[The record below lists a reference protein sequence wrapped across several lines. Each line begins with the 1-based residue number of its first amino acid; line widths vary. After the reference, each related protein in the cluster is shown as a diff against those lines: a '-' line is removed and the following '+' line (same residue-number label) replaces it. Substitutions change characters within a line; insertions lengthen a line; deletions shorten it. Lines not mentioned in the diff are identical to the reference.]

1 MKIKLYYNLKRNIIS
16 NIKYENFKLYINEE
30 NKIFFYKLSDKN
42 NLNEKDFIIVEE
54 ENLEKII
61 NDTKLHDTLI
71 ENIFFD
77 TEPENNL
84 NSFIFFKTLKKNKVE
99 KIKKQLENYIEWCF
113 SYLEGTILSIS
124 LNKEDK
130 NIFFKRW
137 ILKKFLEEN
146 QKYIEAFLNFYED
159 IFKINWFNLNNQ
171 DLKKLL
177 QKHKNLK
184 EWIDPIKSDFAN
196 HLEKKY
202 QDFNHMVKTFE
213 ENKLTGCSKNVLQEF
228 KNFMEYDKNDFKKK
242 YTDVFNIMVLKIKLI
257 LLSFEEGVTLFYEKN
272 KKNSSKED
280 VKIEKKIAHDFLGIA
295 KKYENYF
302 QDLKINGNISFF
314 YKSLFRVKIYL
325 YLKLMDTL
333 KELLELQTKNNEGEL
348 WSKVFKTSQKESAK
362 TKDSAHKNLTKSLS
376 EESAK
381 TKGSAYKNLTKL
393 LSYEDF
399 IRILN
404 YLEENNKINQEDR
417 IKLFRLYSQ
426 YNKIDIDEIIFFDS
440 LLSYELNSPFL
451 DFKTRIPNTLET
463 YNFQFYNS
471 KIEKI
476 EYYEMSNTETC
487 TPNSIYVLEKND
499 AYSSDCNAF
508 IGKFLTVVS
517 ENKLLF
523 EDVSG
528 KTGIQIIDTE
538 KAYKLLGKIKKI
550 EFDYNTFDD
559 YKFNHIVDNT
569 SLFG

>member
-1 MKIKLYYNLKRNIIS
+1 MEIKLYYNKNMKIDINLKYDNFEFY
-16 NIKYENFKLYINEE
+16 IKNDDRV
-30 NKIFFYKLSDKN
+30 IFNKLSDKN
-42 NLNEKDFIIVEE
+42 NIKIGDFIIIEE
-54 ENLEKII
+54 SALEKII
-61 NDTKLHDTLI
+61 SDIKLHDALI

-84 NSFIFFKTLKKNKVE
+84 KSFIFFK
-99 KIKKQLENYIEWCF
+99 
-113 SYLEGTILSIS
+113 IL
-124 LNKEDK
+124 KEDK
-130 NIFFKRW
+130 VNGIKKYLDSNIDTYLNNLKEPSLLMSFNEGNKYIFFKSW
-137 ILKKFLEEN
+137 ILKKFLEEK
-146 QKYIEAFLNFYED
+146 QKYIEAFLNFYEE
-159 IFKINWFNLNNQ
+159 ILKINWFNLNTQ

-177 QKHKNLK
+177 QKYNSLK
-184 EWIDPIKSDFAN
+184 DWIDPIKSDFAN

-202 QDFNHMVKTFE
+202 QDFNYMVKTFE
-213 ENKLTGCSKNVLQEF
+213 KSKLTSYSKNVLQEF
-228 KNFMEYDKNDFKKK
+228 KNFIEYDKDDFKKK

-272 KKNSSKED
+272 KTNLSKEE
-280 VKIEKKIAHDFLGIA
+280 VKVKEKIAHDFLGIT

-302 QDLKINGNISFF
+302 QNLKINGDISFF

-325 YLKLMDTL
+325 YLKLIDML
-333 KELLELQTKNNEGEL
+333 KESLELQTRNDEGKL
-348 WSKVFKTSQKESAK
+348 WGDIFGDLKK
-362 TKDSAHKNLTKSLS
+362 
-376 EESAK
+376 ESAK

-399 IRILN
+399 IKILN
-404 YLEENNKINQEDR
+404 YLEKNNKINQEDR

-426 YNKIDIDEIIFFDS
+426 YNKIDINEIIFFDS

-463 YNFQFYNS
+463 YNFQFYHS
-471 KIEKI
+471 KIKKI
-476 EYYEMSNTETC
+476 EYFEMSNTETY

-499 AYSSDCNAF
+499 AYSSECNAF

-538 KAYKLLGKIKKI
+538 KSYKLLGKIKKI

-559 YKFNHIVDNT
+559 YKFNHIYDKT

>member
-1 MKIKLYYNLKRNIIS
+1 MKIKLYYNFKKNKIS
-16 NIKYENFKLYINEE
+16 NIKYENFELYINEE
-30 NKIFFYKLSDKN
+30 NKIIFYKLSDKN

-54 ENLEKII
+54 ESLEKII
-61 NDTKLHDTLI
+61 SDIKLHDALI

-84 NSFIFFKTLKKNKVE
+84 NSFTFFKTLKENKVE
-99 KIKKQLENYIEWCF
+99 KIKKLLKDYIKWCF
-113 SYLEGTILSIS
+113 SYFEKPTSLTS
-124 LNKEDK
+124 LNSGNID
-130 NIFFKRW
+130 IFFKSW

-146 QKYIEAFLNFYED
+146 QKYIEAFLNFYEE

-184 EWIDPIKSDFAN
+184 EWIDPIKSNFAN

-202 QDFNHMVKTFE
+202 QDFNRMVKTFE

-228 KNFMEYDKNDFKKK
+228 KNFMEYDKNDFQKK

-272 KKNSSKED
+272 KKNSSKEN

-348 WSKVFKTSQKESAK
+348 WSKVFKTSQK
-362 TKDSAHKNLTKSLS
+362 
-376 EESAK
+376 ESAK

-476 EYYEMSNTETC
+476 EYYEMSNAETC
-487 TPNSIYVLEKND
+487 TPNSIYVLKKND
-499 AYSSDCNAF
+499 AYSSECNAF

-559 YKFNHIVDNT
+559 YKFSRIVDNT
-569 SLFG
+569 SLL

>member
-1 MKIKLYYNLKRNIIS
+1 MKKITSSIGLDDFLIRDIFLKI
-16 NIKYENFKLYINEE
+16 
-30 NKIFFYKLSDKN
+30 
-42 NLNEKDFIIVEE
+42 
-54 ENLEKII
+54 
-61 NDTKLHDTLI
+61 
-71 ENIFFD
+71 
-77 TEPENNL
+77 EPENNL
-84 NSFIFFKTLKKNKVE
+84 NSFIFFKTLKENKVE
-99 KIKKQLENYIEWCF
+99 KIKKPLKNCIESYFSHLENP
-113 SYLEGTILSIS
+113 ILFNP
-124 LNKEDK
+124 LDERNK
-130 NIFFKRW
+130 NIFFKSW
-137 ILKKFLEEN
+137 ILEKFLEEN
-146 QKYIEAFLNFYED
+146 QKYIEAFLNFYEE

-184 EWIDPIKSDFAN
+184 EWIDSIKSNFAN

-202 QDFNHMVKTFE
+202 QDFNHMVKTFKK
-213 ENKLTGCSKNVLQEF
+213 NKLTGCSKNVLQEF

-280 VKIEKKIAHDFLGIA
+280 VKIEEKIAHDFLGIA

-325 YLKLMDTL
+325 YLKLIDTL

-348 WSKVFKTSQKESAK
+348 WGKIFKTSQKESAK
-362 TKDSAHKNLTKSLS
+362 TKDSAHKNFTKSLS
-376 EESAK
+376 KKSAK

-487 TPNSIYVLEKND
+487 SPNSIYVLKKND
-499 AYSSDCNAF
+499 AYSSECNAF

-559 YKFNHIVDNT
+559 YKFNYVDDET
-569 SLFG
+569 SLFGEKKRI

>member
-1 MKIKLYYNLKRNIIS
+1 M
-16 NIKYENFKLYINEE
+16 
-30 NKIFFYKLSDKN
+30 
-42 NLNEKDFIIVEE
+42 
-54 ENLEKII
+54 EKITSSI
-61 NDTKLHDTLI
+61 GLDNFLI
-71 ENIFFD
+71 RDIFLKI
-77 TEPENNL
+77 EPENNL
-84 NSFIFFKTLKKNKVE
+84 NSFIFFKNLKENKVE
-99 KIKKQLENYIEWCF
+99 KIKKPLKNCIESYFSHLENPMLF
-113 SYLEGTILSIS
+113 SPLDEG
-124 LNKEDK
+124 NKD
-130 NIFFKRW
+130 IFFKSW
-137 ILKKFLEEN
+137 ILEKFLEEN
-146 QKYIEAFLNFYED
+146 QKYIEAFLNFYEE

-196 HLEKKY
+196 HLGKKY
-202 QDFNHMVKTFE
+202 QDFNHMVKTFKK
-213 ENKLTGCSKNVLQEF
+213 NKLTGCSKNVLQEF
-228 KNFMEYDKNDFKKK
+228 KNFMEYDKDDFKEK

-302 QDLKINGNISFF
+302 QDLKINGNILFF

-333 KELLELQTKNNEGEL
+333 KELLELQTRNDEGEL
-348 WSKVFKTSQKESAK
+348 WSHIFGGLKKES
-362 TKDSAHKNLTKSLS
+362 T
-376 EESAK
+376 K

-487 TPNSIYVLEKND
+487 IPNSIYVLKKND
-499 AYSSDCNAF
+499 AYSSECNAF

-559 YKFNHIVDNT
+559 YKFNRIVDNT
-569 SLFG
+569 SLLG

>member
-1 MKIKLYYNLKRNIIS
+1 
-16 NIKYENFKLYINEE
+16 
-30 NKIFFYKLSDKN
+30 
-42 NLNEKDFIIVEE
+42 
-54 ENLEKII
+54 
-61 NDTKLHDTLI
+61 
-71 ENIFFD
+71 
-77 TEPENNL
+77 
-84 NSFIFFKTLKKNKVE
+84 
-99 KIKKQLENYIEWCF
+99 
-113 SYLEGTILSIS
+113 
-124 LNKEDK
+124 
-130 NIFFKRW
+130 
-137 ILKKFLEEN
+137 
-146 QKYIEAFLNFYED
+146 
-159 IFKINWFNLNNQ
+159 
-171 DLKKLL
+171 
-177 QKHKNLK
+177 
-184 EWIDPIKSDFAN
+184 
-196 HLEKKY
+196 
-202 QDFNHMVKTFE
+202 
-213 ENKLTGCSKNVLQEF
+213 
-228 KNFMEYDKNDFKKK
+228 
-242 YTDVFNIMVLKIKLI
+242 
-257 LLSFEEGVTLFYEKN
+257 
-272 KKNSSKED
+272 
-280 VKIEKKIAHDFLGIA
+280 
-295 KKYENYF
+295 
-302 QDLKINGNISFF
+302 
-314 YKSLFRVKIYL
+314 
-325 YLKLMDTL
+325 MDTL

-476 EYYEMSNTETC
+476 EYYEMSNAETC

-499 AYSSDCNAF
+499 AYSSECNAF

-559 YKFNHIVDNT
+559 YKFNRIVDNT
-569 SLFG
+569 SLL

>member
-1 MKIKLYYNLKRNIIS
+1 M
-16 NIKYENFKLYINEE
+16 
-30 NKIFFYKLSDKN
+30 IFNKLSDKN
-42 NLNEKDFIIVEE
+42 NIKIGDFIIIEE
-54 ENLEKII
+54 SALEKII
-61 NDTKLHDTLI
+61 SDIKLHDDLI
-71 ENIFFD
+71 EIIFFD

-84 NSFIFFKTLKKNKVE
+84 KSFIFFKILEEDKV
-99 KIKKQLENYIEWCF
+99 KGIKKYLDSSITIYFDNLKEPSLLMLF
-113 SYLEGTILSIS
+113 SES
-124 LNKEDK
+124 NKYT
-130 NIFFKRW
+130 FFKHW
-137 ILKKFLEEN
+137 ILREFFKEN
-146 QKYIEAFLNFYED
+146 QEYIEAFFDFYEE
-159 IFKINWFNLNNQ
+159 ILKINWFNI
-171 DLKKLL
+171 DSSCLKKLFL
-177 QKHKNLK
+177 KHNSLK
-184 EWIDPIKSDFAN
+184 KWINSIKSN
-196 HLEKKY
+196 LVVQTEEKY
-202 QDFNHMVKTFE
+202 QEFNKSIKNE
-213 ENKLTGCSKNVLQEF
+213 KNKFASYSKNVIQRYKELL
-228 KNFMEYDKNDFKKK
+228 EYDKNDFKKG
-242 YTDVFNIMVLKIKLI
+242 YTNIFSKIILKIELI
-257 LLSFEEGVTLFYEKN
+257 LLSFEEGITLFYEKN
-272 KKNSSKED
+272 KTTLPKETLR
-280 VKIEKKIAHDFLGIA
+280 KIGIGKSNDFIDII
-295 KKYENYF
+295 KKYEKYF
-302 QDLKINGNISFF
+302 QKLKTNENFSFF
-314 YKSLFRVKIYL
+314 YKNLFRVKIYL
-325 YLKLMDTL
+325 YLKLINIL
-333 KELLELQTKNNEGEL
+333 KELLELQTRNDEGKL
-348 WSKVFKTSQKESAK
+348 WGDIFG
-362 TKDSAHKNLTKSLS
+362 NLKK
-376 EESAK
+376 ESAK

-399 IRILN
+399 IKILN
-404 YLEENNKINQEDR
+404 YLEKNNKINQEDR

-499 AYSSDCNAF
+499 AYSSECNAF

-559 YKFNHIVDNT
+559 YKFNRIVDNT

>member
-1 MKIKLYYNLKRNIIS
+1 MSDSSIIDFFLKI
-16 NIKYENFKLYINEE
+16 
-30 NKIFFYKLSDKN
+30 
-42 NLNEKDFIIVEE
+42 
-54 ENLEKII
+54 
-61 NDTKLHDTLI
+61 
-71 ENIFFD
+71 
-77 TEPENNL
+77 EPENNL
-84 NSFIFFKTLKKNKVE
+84 KSFIFFKTLKKNKVE

-113 SYLEGTILSIS
+113 SYLEGLILPIPLSEG
-124 LNKEDK
+124 NKD
-130 NIFFKRW
+130 IFFKSW
-137 ILKKFLEEN
+137 ILEKFLEEN
-146 QKYIEAFLNFYED
+146 QKYIEAFLNFYEE

-184 EWIDPIKSDFAN
+184 EWIDSIKSNFAN

-213 ENKLTGCSKNVLQEF
+213 KNKLAGCSKYTLQEF
-228 KNFMEYDKNDFKKK
+228 KFFMEYDKNDFKKE

-280 VKIEKKIAHDFLGIA
+280 VKIKEKIAHDFLGIA

-325 YLKLMDTL
+325 YLKLIDTL

-348 WSKVFKTSQKESAK
+348 WSKIFKTSQKESAK
-362 TKDSAHKNLTKSLS
+362 TEDSAHKNFTKSLS
-376 EESAK
+376 KKSAK

-404 YLEENNKINQEDR
+404 YLEENNKINQEDK

-487 TPNSIYVLEKND
+487 SPNSIYVLKKND
-499 AYSSDCNAF
+499 AYSSECNAF

-559 YKFNHIVDNT
+559 YKFNYVDDET
-569 SLFG
+569 SLFGEKKRI